1 MRLHHHHQRNI
12 TWFSSGLET
21 SCDPVNPQTPRL
33 HTEPTYGFTVSLLNN
48 NSALI
53 DHPLY
58 LGWKNLKIYW
68 EHSLYP
74 IMLDK
79 FELLVFKDQVWR
91 IFRSLSSRILNIPN
105 EHPTVF
111 YSEISSSIPFF
122 RGVIDG
128 FYRGATRVV
137 KEDWKISQA
146 DSSRVC

>member
-33 HTEPTYGFTVSLLNN
+33 HTEPTYGFTVSMLNN

-79 FELLVFKDQVWR
+79 FELLVSKTKCDEFLDLYLAAFWT
-91 IFRSLSSRILNIPN
+91 FLTSTSR
-105 EHPTVF
+105 
-111 YSEISSSIPFF
+111 YSTQLKWAHPFF